1 MEKEFAR
8 IASLAVAV
16 PPLKVPQSA
25 AGAFLLEKFGA
36 TLNPASVRIMERVF
50 SHPSIQSRHFAL
62 DNPEMILETDPDR
75 RIERFTQWAVDLGA
89 EAIEQALQISGCEA
103 GDLSAIVVNTCTSYI
118 CPGLSTYLI
127 ERLGLRRDIPLYDL
141 VGSGCGGAIPN
152 LQLAQ
157 GILREN
163 PEGLVASLSVE
174 ICSCTFQMGDDLSL
188 IVSNALFGD
197 GAAAALLW
205 NRPEGLTI
213 AASASYHAPEYR
225 EEIRFVH
232 RQGQLHNQL
241 SPRLPGLAAKT
252 AAKALDGLLA
262 PLKLTREDIR
272 HWALH
277 PGGENVVNALR
288 DQLGLSEFQ
297 LAPTRQ
303 VLANYGN
310 MSSPTVW
317 FVLREIQNQGI
328 KPGDYVVML
337 AFGAGLSAHSML
349 LQA

>member
-1 MEKEFAR
+1 MEDRPTR

-16 PPLKVPQSA
+16 PPLKVSQPA
-25 AGAFLLEKFGA
+25 AGAFLVEKFRT

-50 SHPSIQSRHFAL
+50 SHPSIRSRQFAL

-75 RIERFTQWAVDLGA
+75 RIERFIQWSVELGV
-89 EAIEQALQISGCEA
+89 EAIEQALQASGCKA
-103 GDLSAIVVNTCTSYI
+103 DCLSAIVVNTCTSYI

-127 ERLGLRRDIPLYDL
+127 ERLGLRRDIRLYDL

-157 GILREN
+157 GILGEN
-163 PEGLVASLSVE
+163 PEGVVASLSVE

-205 NRPEGLTI
+205 KKPKGLTI
-213 AASASYHAPEYR
+213 VASASHHAPEYR

-232 RQGQLHNQL
+232 KQGQLHNQL

-252 AAKALDGLLA
+252 AAKALDGLFA
-262 PLKLTREDIR
+262 PLKLTRRDVR

-288 DQLGLSEFQ
+288 DHLGLSETQ

-317 FVLREIQNQGI
+317 FVLREIQERGI
-328 KPGDYVVML
+328 EPGEYAVML
-337 AFGAGLSAHSML
+337 AFGAGLSAHAML